1 MHTHKLVRIIE
12 GLECYNLS
20 DLISSYDY
28 EKFILLQKFNPNGV
42 KIPANCKALS
52 LLPLTPL
59 LLVLLIKT
67 PTTYSQHRKDNIKF
81 PLFNRF
87 SVENTKTPIS
97 STRSKTQRLFCR
109 QLPKASATMIMRNLQ
124 VF

>member
-20 DLISSYDY
+20 DLISSYDH
-28 EKFILLQKFNPNGV
+28 EKFILLQKLNPNRV
-42 KIPANCKALS
+42 KIPANKLQSTQFVARLH
-52 LLPLTPL
+52 L

-67 PTTYSQHRKDNIKF
+67 PTPNIEETTSSS
-81 PLFNRF
+81 RCSTVF

-97 STRSKTQRLFCR
+97 STRSKTQHLFGR
-109 QLPKASATMIMRNLQ
+109 KLLKASAAMIMRSLQ

>member
-42 KIPANCKALS
+42 KIPTNCKALS
-52 LLPLTPL
+52 LLPLTPFAPSSAH
-59 LLVLLIKT
+59 KN
-67 PTTYSQHRKDNIKF
+67 TYSQHRRDNIKF
-81 PLFNRF
+81 PLFNSF
-87 SVENTKTPIS
+87 
-97 STRSKTQRLFCR
+97 
-109 QLPKASATMIMRNLQ
+109 
-124 VF
+124 